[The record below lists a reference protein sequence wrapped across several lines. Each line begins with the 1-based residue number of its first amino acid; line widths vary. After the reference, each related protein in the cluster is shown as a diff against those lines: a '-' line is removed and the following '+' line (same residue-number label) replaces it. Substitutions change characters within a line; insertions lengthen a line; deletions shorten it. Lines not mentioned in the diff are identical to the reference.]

1 MSDQQAEYPPARVH
15 VVSSDVPLGGEATRQ
30 RPRIRLTPTTI
41 VLTANFPV
49 RNLLPLSEA
58 RDYAI
63 IQALDN
69 PIVICDS
76 QGQAQSESN
85 SVTAL
90 TSPDGAVIPTG
101 VVVPLRNA
109 NPLWVTA
116 ATFPSRV
123 SVLAA
128 TEE

>member
-1 MSDQQAEYPPARVH
+1 MSAEQDYPPARVH
-15 VVSSDVPLGGEATRQ
+15 ITGSDVPMTPAASS
-30 RPRIRLTPTTI
+30 RPRIRLTPFTL
-41 VLTANFPV
+41 VLTTQFPV
-49 RNLLPLSEA
+49 RALLPLSGA

-76 QGQAQSESN
+76 EGQAQSPGN
-85 SVTAL
+85 AATGL
-90 TSPDGAVIPTG
+90 TSADGAVIPTG
-101 VVVPLRNA
+101 VVVPVRNA